1 MVGRQCAGHASTMK
15 RVPNRTMKRV
25 PNRTVDA
32 YIYIRRR
39 RAHRAH
45 HVAHGGCKVR
55 AQSISGQ
62 GKTGQ
67 GIRLVLVRAG
77 RGMQGPTGNADLGI
91 QILLYT
97 VSVAV

>member
-1 MVGRQCAGHASTMK
+1 MHICKH
-15 RVPNRTMKRV
+15 N
-25 PNRTVDA
+25 
-32 YIYIRRR
+32 IRRR

-91 QILLYT
+91 QMQNQILLYT
-97 VSVAV
+97 V